1 MQTAAPFDLRPFAL
15 HFFETQIEPK
25 HTPASLDRYRD
36 VRIAGQDAG
45 GVSTVRSSK
54 MSNSTLVIVVVIAV
68 AVVLAVALMTRAQR
82 RARLKARFGPEY
94 NRVVERD
101 RKCGKGRSEA

>member
-45 GVSTVRSSK
+45 GVST
-54 MSNSTLVIVVVIAV
+54 I
-68 AVVLAVALMTRAQR
+68 
-82 RARLKARFGPEY
+82 
-94 NRVVERD
+94 
-101 RKCGKGRSEA
+101 